1 MAQRTIVQLVDDIDG
16 KPADETVTF
25 SLDGITY
32 EIDLSTKNAD
42 KLRASFAPYVE
53 KARKAGTHR
62 AARSVRG
69 NGARTTDNA
78 ERSAEIRAW
87 AKQRGIS
94 VNDRGRIPA
103 QVVEAY
109 ELNKPG
115 RANGPAPKIPQTMFQ
130 APSGS

>member
-32 EIDLSTKNAD
+32 EIDLSTQNAD
-42 KLRASFAPYVE
+42 KLRASFTPYVE
-53 KARKAGTHR
+53 KARKAGTRR
-62 AARSVRG
+62 AARPVRDT
-69 NGARTTDNA
+69 GARTTDNP

-87 AKQRGIS
+87 AQQQGIT

-103 QVVEAY
+103 QVLEAH
-109 ELNKPG
+109 ELNKPD
-115 RANGPAPKIPQTMFQ
+115 RAKSPAPKIPQTTFQ
-130 APSGS
+130 APSSF